1 MKKLFTVILLTT
13 TIACSCSF
21 PNKATIQRTNELAN
35 DLAFLKPLILTEF
48 KTATSFYQTYK
59 IQNDTL
65 RKYFANKG
73 ITELSIQYHP
83 KNNEPSSQL
92 KLYSFDSLITFHMNK
107 SKNERYIYEDVIY
120 SFSAQKRSIVPMV
133 LVDTKIKQVNDSL
146 WVLKTDSE
154 VIMTF

>member
-1 MKKLFTVILLTT
+1 
-13 TIACSCSF
+13 
-21 PNKATIQRTNELAN
+21 
-35 DLAFLKPLILTEF
+35 
-48 KTATSFYQTYK
+48 
-59 IQNDTL
+59 
-65 RKYFANKG
+65 
-73 ITELSIQYHP
+73 
-83 KNNEPSSQL
+83 
-92 KLYSFDSLITFHMNK
+92 MNK